1 MAEPFSTTDVYYVNA
16 VNCNNPVNA
25 SNGCF
30 THNTADKANCECKY
44 KKNVDKLNAISAS
57 SGLSKSQY
65 NDLNEEHTLLLFN
78 NISLGVGIAGM
89 MWMMYSNS
97 ST

>member
-16 VNCNNPVNA
+16 TDCNELLNT
-25 SNGCF
+25 SNGCYSQ
-30 THNTADKANCECKY
+30 DILDVSNCQCKY
-44 KKNVDKLNAISAS
+44 KENVDKLNELSAS
-57 SGLSKSQY
+57 YGLTKSQKG
-65 NDLNEEHTLLLFN
+65 DLNKEHSLSLFK
-78 NISLGVGIAGM
+78 NISLGIGIAGM